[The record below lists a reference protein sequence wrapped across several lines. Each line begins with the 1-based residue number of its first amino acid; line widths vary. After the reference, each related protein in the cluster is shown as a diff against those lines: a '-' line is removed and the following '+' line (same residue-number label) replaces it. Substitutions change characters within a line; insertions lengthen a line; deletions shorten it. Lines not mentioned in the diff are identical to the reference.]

1 MKFLKILLVLFLL
14 LIVALAG
21 AYIYFMTAYPKVGLA
36 PGITL
41 EPTPEKLER
50 GRYLANYVSS
60 CIDCH
65 SHRNWDYFAG
75 PVIPNTEGMGGEIFK
90 DVFGVVFSKNI
101 TPAALRDWTD
111 GELFRAIAS
120 CVDKNGDPLAPMMPY
135 DILNEMSQQDL
146 CSIILYIRT
155 LKPIENEIPTS
166 NLKFPF
172 NIIFR
177 TLPKP
182 YESKPTPSHSD
193 TLAYGRYLSTIGGC
207 QFCHTPRER
216 GRAVPGKEFTGGHG
230 FPLPFGLVR
239 SVNITPDEET
249 GIGAWSM
256 QDFIDRFKSY
266 EIEVLRKMPVAE
278 AEFNTVMP
286 WTMFSGMTS
295 QDLTAIYK
303 YLRTVKP
310 LDNSVEKFVK

>member
-1 MKFLKILLVLFLL
+1 MKFLKIFLVLLLLVMVSLT
-14 LIVALAG
+14 G
-21 AYIYFMTAYPKVGLA
+21 GYIYIMTSYPKAGPA
-36 PGITL
+36 PDITL
-41 EPTPEKLER
+41 EPAPEKLER
-50 GRYLANYVSS
+50 GGYLANHVSS

-65 SHRNWDYFAG
+65 SHRNWDYFSG

-101 TPAALRDWTD
+101 TPAALRDWSD

-120 CVDKNGDPLAPMMPY
+120 GVDKNGGPLAPMMPY
-135 DILNEMSQQDL
+135 EALNEMSQEDL

-155 LKPIENEIPTS
+155 LKPIENEISAS
-166 NLKFPF
+166 NIKFPF
-172 NIIFR
+172 SVIFR

-182 YESKPTPSHSD
+182 YGSKPTPSPSD
-193 TLAYGRYLSTIGGC
+193 TLTYGKYLSTIGGC
-207 QFCHTPRER
+207 RFCHTPQEK
-216 GRAVPGKEFTGGHG
+216 GRAAPCKEFSGGHE
-230 FPLPFGLVR
+230 FPSAFGLVR

-256 QDFIDRFKSY
+256 QDFIERFKSY
-266 EIEVLRKMPVAE
+266 EIEVFRKMPVAE
-278 AEFNTVMP
+278 GEFNTVMP

-303 YLRTVKP
+303 YLRTVKTAQ
-310 LDNSVEKFVK
+310 